1 MCTRVGK
8 QQTHLAKQNCNVQKV
23 QKQRYTELEQHDS
36 MQDAHMQDAHMQ
48 DAHMSC
54 TKGARQHRAS
64 IKPTS
69 LSWP

>member
-8 QQTHLAKQNCNVQKV
+8 QQTHLAKQKCNVQNV

-36 MQDAHMQDAHMQ
+36 MKDAHMQ

-64 IKPTS
+64 IKPTN

>member
-1 MCTRVGK
+1 
-8 QQTHLAKQNCNVQKV
+8 
-23 QKQRYTELEQHDS
+23 

-64 IKPTS
+64 IKPTN